1 MALPWALLAQ
11 QERAKMKSMRIDRR
25 SMNAER
31 EARMRERERAVQFS
45 LDDGRRPGYDCA
57 ELESETGLPLSR
69 HYDSED

>member
-1 MALPWALLAQ
+1 
-11 QERAKMKSMRIDRR
+11 MKSMRIDRR